1 MKITELRHRLKT
13 PLYRNSIFLMAN
25 TVMTSGLGFFF
36 WIIVARS
43 YTVYEVGVGTAV
55 ISSVR
60 LLALISMLG
69 FNITMVRFLSKS
81 EKPQEFINSCFTI
94 IGIVNLVVSGIF
106 IAGLDLWSPRTSFV
120 QDNVAF
126 ILAFLFFSL
135 GWSLS
140 ALMDSIFVAM
150 RRADLALIKN
160 TIFSLLKIPLPI
172 ILTIFFHAFGIVSSW
187 GLAIGIALII
197 SFFLFLPRVQH
208 NYRFVPRL
216 NLGTIKE
223 VWEYSAGNYFV
234 SFFHATST
242 LALPLIVV
250 NLLPYAEQNAFF
262 YVAWTIATLL
272 FALPY
277 AVSVSLFAEGSH
289 FEDSLRANT
298 LKAFRFLLVLL
309 IPAII
314 VLVLSGKWLL
324 LLFGE
329 SYSTHGLTLLRILT
343 FSSIFV
349 GINQIYYT
357 ILRVRHR
364 MRELIAIAVFEALA
378 VLITSGLIVR
388 ETGIVGVGY
397 TWIGAEGLISLYV
410 ISSVWLRLRTVRAR
424 SDNNN
429 KTQQQE

>member
-1 MKITELRHRLKT
+1 
-13 PLYRNSIFLMAN
+13 MAN
-25 TVMTSGLGFFF
+25 TVVTTGLGFFF
-36 WIIVARS
+36 WMVVARF
-43 YTVYEVGVGTAV
+43 YTEYEVGVGAAI

-60 LLALISMLG
+60 MLALISILG
-69 FNITMVRFLSKS
+69 FNVALIRFLPKA
-81 EKPQEFINSCFTI
+81 EKPQELINSCFTLT
-94 IGIVNLVVSGIF
+94 GILNLVMAGIF
-106 IAGLDLWSPRTSFV
+106 VAGLELWSPKTSFIK
-120 QDNVAF
+120 DNAAF
-126 ILAFLFFSL
+126 ILAFIFFSL
-135 GWSLS
+135 GWALS
-140 ALMDSIFVAM
+140 GLMDSIFVAK
-150 RRADLALIKN
+150 RRANFTLIKN

-172 ILTIFFHAFGIVSSW
+172 VLTIFFHAFGIVSSW

-208 NYRFVPRL
+208 NYRPALRL
-216 NLGTIKE
+216 NLNVIKE
-223 VWEYSAGNYFV
+223 VWKYSAGNYFANLFSSAPGFV
-234 SFFHATST
+234 
-242 LALPLIVV
+242 LPIIVV
-250 NLLPYAEQNAFF
+250 NVLPYAEHNAFF

-343 FSSIFV
+343 LSGIFV

-364 MRELIAIAVFEALA
+364 IRELIAIAAFEALT
-378 VLITSGLIVR
+378 VLITSSLIIR

-397 TWIGAEGLISLYV
+397 AWIGAEALISLYV
-410 ISSVWLRLRTVRAR
+410 IGSVWLRLRAVRAR
-424 SDNNN
+424 LDNNN
-429 KTQQQE
+429 ETQQQG

>member
-1 MKITELRHRLKT
+1 
-13 PLYRNSIFLMAN
+13 MAN
-25 TVMTSGLGFFF
+25 TVVTTGLGFFF
-36 WIIVARS
+36 WIIVARF
-43 YTVYEVGVGTAV
+43 YTEYEVGVGSAI

-69 FNITMVRFLSKS
+69 FNITIVRFLPKS
-81 EKPQEFINSCFTI
+81 ERPQELINSCFTI
-94 IGIVNLVVSGIF
+94 ICIVNLAVSGIF

-135 GWSLS
+135 GWSLA
-140 ALMDSIFVAM
+140 ALMDSIFVAQ
-150 RRADLALIKN
+150 RRADFALIKN
-160 TIFSLLKIPLPI
+160 SIFSLLKIPLPI
-172 ILTIFFHAFGIVSSW
+172 VLTISFHAFGIVSSW
-187 GLAIGIALII
+187 GLAIGIAFII
-197 SFFLFLPRVQH
+197 SFLLFLPRVQH

-216 NLGTIKE
+216 NLNIIKE
-223 VWEYSAGNYFV
+223 VWKYSASNYFV
-234 SFFHATST
+234 NFFHAAST

-262 YVAWTIATLL
+262 YVAWTIASLL
-272 FALPY
+272 FAAPW
-277 AVSVSLFAEGSH
+277 AVSQSLFAEGSH
-289 FEDSLRANT
+289 FEDRLRANT
-298 LKAFRFLLVLL
+298 LRAFKFLLVML

-314 VLVLSGKWLL
+314 LLVVLGKWLL

-329 SYSTHGLTLLRILT
+329 SYSTHALTLLWILG

-364 MRELIAIAVFEALA
+364 MGELIAIAAFEALA
-378 VLITSGLIVR
+378 VLITSSLIVR

-397 TWIGAEGLISLYV
+397 AWIGTEGLVSIYV
-410 ISSVWLRLRTVRAR
+410 IGSVWLRLRAARAR
-424 SDNNN
+424 LDGNN
-429 KTQQQE
+429 KKLQQ